1 MKTSCEPSPRRTGQ
15 SDRVQLLSKP
25 DRPLTRALV
34 EVHQPRLDLQGV
46 LRTCRVTSETVQTRK
61 AQKTEAARE
70 ALRKEEAQEAR
81 RTEEAQEAL
90 RKERLSALAPAL
102 MHRQAAQGGPEEE
115 VRMSVLRREVTR
127 GC

>member
-1 MKTSCEPSPRRTGQ
+1 MGQ

-34 EVHQPRLDLQGV
+34 EVHQPYSDLQGV

-61 AQKTEAARE
+61 AQRTEAARE

-90 RKERLSALAPAL
+90 REEKLAALAPAL

>member
-1 MKTSCEPSPRRTGQ
+1 
-15 SDRVQLLSKP
+15 
-25 DRPLTRALV
+25 
-34 EVHQPRLDLQGV
+34 
-46 LRTCRVTSETVQTRK
+46 VTSETVQTRK
-61 AQKTEAARE
+61 AQRTAAARE

-81 RTEEAQEAL
+81 RREEAL
-90 RKERLSALAPAL
+90 RQERLSALAPAL